1 MYLHLGNDQVISGEQ
16 VIVIVNLEE
25 AAAGQYDNI
34 LETARREQRLK
45 DVSKN
50 GKKKAMVVCDE
61 RIYLS
66 PISSSTLYKRAINYH
81 RED

>member
-66 PISSSTLYKRAINYH
+66 PISSNTLYKRAINYH

>member
-1 MYLHLGNDQVISGEQ
+1 MYLHLGNDQVISGDQ

-25 AAAGQYDNI
+25 SAAGQYDNF

-61 RIYLS
+61 RVYLS
-66 PISSSTLYKRAINYH
+66 PISSGTLYKRAINYH